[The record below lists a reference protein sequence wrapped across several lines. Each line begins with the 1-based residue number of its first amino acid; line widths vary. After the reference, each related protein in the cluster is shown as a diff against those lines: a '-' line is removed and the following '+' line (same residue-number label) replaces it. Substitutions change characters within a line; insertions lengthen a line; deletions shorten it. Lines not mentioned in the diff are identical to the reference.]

1 MSEPVRLSLPARI
14 LRRAGRALEPLF
26 APDADDQRR
35 RAERLVALAK
45 EQDGA
50 IRELREQV
58 AAERAELRR
67 MRETRAE
74 DVAETRGTIADLRSG
89 VRRQGSA
96 LARLARSSGIHAQ
109 LEWTEQRVVDRLARI
124 ARSGRPIV
132 VGPWTG
138 EIGFELLYWIPF
150 VRWAA
155 EKFNLPPERLVI
167 VSRGGTRAWYAGLG
181 ARYIDTFSLVTPDEF
196 RAATEAVKKQ
206 RVMGRFDRRLLRT
219 IAADLGGTPPALL
232 HPALMYALFM
242 PFWKHQ
248 APLTARGGPRA
259 LSPHRGGSRPASL
272 PPLPAEYVAVRFYFS
287 SCFPDTPDNRA
298 FVAGTVS
305 ALAEHSDVVM
315 LNPGFRVDD
324 HVDYEAPSRGRI
336 HYVDMSGEPQENLAW
351 QTAIIARA
359 KAFVGTYGGF
369 AYLAP
374 FCGVNALAFYSDR
387 TYFVYHLELAQRAFA
402 EVRGGT
408 LETLDVGNA
417 APLRPRPGGPPPP
430 SPSLIGP
437 PPPPV
442 RGGRIGGAGGA
453 PPA

>member
-1 MSEPVRLSLPARI
+1 MSEPARPSLPARL

-26 APDADDQRR
+26 APDAESQRR

-50 IRELREQV
+50 IRDLREQV
-58 AAERAELRR
+58 TAERAELRR

-74 DVAETRGTIADLRSG
+74 DVVETRGAIADLRSG
-89 VRRQGSA
+89 VRRQGTA
-96 LARLARSSGIHAQ
+96 LGRLVRSSGIHAE
-109 LEWTEQRVVDRLARI
+109 LEWTEQRVVDRLSRI
-124 ARSGRPIV
+124 GRSGRPIV

-150 VRWAA
+150 VRWAI
-155 EKFNLPPERLVI
+155 EKFNLPAERLVI
-167 VSRGGTRAWYAGLG
+167 VSRGGTRDWYAGLG
-181 ARYIDTFSLVTPDEF
+181 ARYVDTFSLVTPDEF

-206 RVMGRFDRRLLRT
+206 RAMGRFDRRLLRS
-219 IAADLGGTPPALL
+219 IATGLAGGRPALL

-248 APLTARGGPRA
+248 AALTRVADHARYRRIEP
-259 LSPHRGGSRPASL
+259 SRPASL

-287 SCFPDTPDNRA
+287 SCFPDTPGNRA
-298 FVAGTVS
+298 FVAATVAS
-305 ALAEHSDVVM
+305 LAEQGDVVM

-324 HVDYEAPSRGRI
+324 HVDYHTGDGVSSRGKI
-336 HYVDMSGEPQENLAW
+336 HYVNMSAEPQENLAW
-351 QTAIIARA
+351 QAAIIAGA

-402 EVRGGT
+402 EVGGGT
-408 LETLDVGNA
+408 IEALDVGNVSL
-417 APLRPRPGGPPPP
+417 LRTALGGVQAH
-430 SPSLIGP
+430 SS
-437 PPPPV
+437 
-442 RGGRIGGAGGA
+442 R
-453 PPA
+453 

>member
-1 MSEPVRLSLPARI
+1 MSEPARASLLTRL
-14 LRRAGRALEPLF
+14 LRRAGRALEPLL

-35 RAERLVALAK
+35 RGERLVALAK
-45 EQDGA
+45 EQDSA

-67 MRETRAE
+67 MRELRAT
-74 DVAETRGTIADLRSG
+74 DVAETRDSMADLRSG
-89 VRRQGSA
+89 VRRQSSTLG
-96 LARLARSSGIHAQ
+96 RLARSAGIHAE
-109 LEWTEQRVVDRLARI
+109 LEWVEQRVVDRLSRM
-124 ARSGRPIV
+124 ARSGKTIV

-155 EKFNLPPERLVI
+155 EKFNLPPDRLVI
-167 VSRGGTRAWYAGLG
+167 VSRGGTQAWYAGLG
-181 ARYIDTFSLVTPDEF
+181 SRYIDTFSIVSPDQF
-196 RAATEAVKKQ
+196 RQATEAVKKQ
-206 RVMGRFDRRLLRT
+206 RVMGRFDRRLLRR

-242 PFWKHQ
+242 PFWKHK
-248 APLTARGGPRA
+248 APLTRVTDHARYRRIDAGPA
-259 LSPHRGGSRPASL
+259 PQL
-272 PPLPAEYVAVRFYFS
+272 PPPPSEYVAVRFYFS

-305 ALAEHSDVVM
+305 ALAEHTDVVM

-324 HVDYEAPSRGRI
+324 HVDYEAPSRRRI
-336 HYVDMSGEPQENLAW
+336 HYVDMSGEPRENLAW

-387 TYFVYHLELAQRAFA
+387 TYFVYHLELAQRAFS
-402 EVRGGT
+402 EVRGGA
-408 LETLDVGNA
+408 LEAIDVQNTA
-417 APLRPRPGGPPPP
+417 LLRSALGGLQAH
-430 SPSLIGP
+430 SS
-437 PPPPV
+437 
-442 RGGRIGGAGGA
+442 R
-453 PPA
+453 